1 MTEVVLPVM
10 GEGIHEAKVNRWLKK
25 AGDTVAKDEALVEVS
40 TDKVDTEIVSPY
52 DGVIVN
58 IVAEAGTVVAVG
70 SCLAQIADE
79 ATEQKPAIDDRVIA
93 SPLVRKM
100 AREHQID
107 LKQVQGSGLHG
118 RLTKRDLERVL
129 ATDPSLTADKVQQPV
144 QSATET
150 AGKPYRE
157 GDQEYLDG
165 VAVRREKMS
174 RMRQMIAEHM
184 SASVRIAPHVTTVFE
199 VDVEQICAAKQ
210 RYGKQFADRY
220 RLPLT
225 YTPFFIHIAAICLKK
240 FPIVN
245 VSLDGTD
252 ILWKNDINIGCAVA
266 LNGGLIVP
274 VVKRSGELS
283 LLGIAKRLHDLVT
296 RARCANLAPDEVRG
310 GTFTVTNPGIYGSLT
325 SNPLINQPQVAILG
339 LGKIVPRVV
348 AVDGMIAI
356 RHQML
361 VSLTFDHR
369 VIDGETG
376 AKFLAYYQEV
386 AKNYCYQVDEVGHE

>member
-10 GEGIHEAKVNRWLKK
+10 GEGVHEAKVNRWLKK
-25 AGDTVAKDEALVEVS
+25 TGDTVAKDDALVEVS

-52 DGVIVN
+52 DGVLID
-58 IVAEAGTVVAVG
+58 IVAEAGKVVAVG
-70 SCLAQIADE
+70 GCLARLADE
-79 ATEQKPAIDDRVIA
+79 KPSKSPTTRIIA

-100 AREHQID
+100 AQQHQID

-118 RLTKRDLERVL
+118 RLTKRDLEQAIKNDSSKP
-129 ATDPSLTADKVQQPV
+129 ATNNDDHQPQTAPSGNTYQQG
-144 QSATET
+144 E
-150 AGKPYRE
+150 
-157 GDQEYLDG
+157 QEYLDG
-165 VAVRREKMS
+165 VPVQREKMS

-199 VDVEQICAAKQ
+199 VDVERICQAKQ
-210 RYGKQFADRY
+210 RYGKQFVDRY

-245 VSLDGTD
+245 VSLDGMD

-274 VVKRSGELS
+274 VVKRAGELS
-283 LLGIAKRLHDLVT
+283 LLGITKRLHDLVT
-296 RARCANLAPDEVRG
+296 RARQADLVPDEVKG
-310 GTFTVTNPGIYGSLT
+310 GTFTITNPGIYGSLT

-348 AVDGMIAI
+348 AIDGMIAV

-376 AKFLAYYQEV
+376 AKFLDSYRELAE
-386 AKNYCYQVDEVGHE
+386 NYCYQDGEDSHE

>member
-1 MTEVVLPVM
+1 MPEVILPVM

-25 AGDTVAKDEALVEVS
+25 TGDTIVKDEALVEVS

-52 DGVIVN
+52 DGVLID
-58 IVAEAGTVVAVG
+58 IVADAGKTVVVG
-70 SCLAQIADE
+70 GCLARLAE
-79 ATEQKPAIDDRVIA
+79 ETTEPPPTTRIIA

-100 AREHQID
+100 ARQHQID

-118 RLTKRDLERVL
+118 RLTKRDLEQTL
-129 ATDPSLTADKVQQPV
+129 KNNHQQEV
-144 QSATET
+144 ACQD
-150 AGKPYRE
+150 GN
-157 GDQEYLDG
+157 QEKLDG
-165 VAVRREKMS
+165 VPVRREKMS

-210 RYGKQFADRY
+210 RYGKQFVDRY
-220 RLPLT
+220 GIPLT
-225 YTPFFIHIAAICLKK
+225 YTPFFIYISAICLKK

-252 ILWKNDINIGCAVA
+252 ILWKDDINVGCAVA

-274 VVKRSGELS
+274 VVKRAGELS
-283 LLGIAKRLHDLVT
+283 LLGIARQLHDLVT
-296 RARCANLAPDEVRG
+296 RARCAELAPDEVRG
-310 GTFTVTNPGIYGSLT
+310 GTFTVTNPGIYGSFT
-325 SNPLINQPQVAILG
+325 SNPIINQPQVAILG

-348 AVDGMIAI
+348 AIDGMIAV

-376 AKFLAYYQEV
+376 AKFLASYREI
-386 AKNYCYQVDEVGHE
+386 AENYCYNEDSHG

>member
-10 GEGIHEAKVNRWLKK
+10 GEGVYEAKVNRWLKK
-25 AGDTVAKDEALVEVS
+25 TGDTVVKDDALVEVS

-52 DGVIVN
+52 DGVLTD
-58 IVAEAGTVVAVG
+58 IVAEPGKVVAVG
-70 SCLAQIADE
+70 GCLARLAENTNESPTTRI
-79 ATEQKPAIDDRVIA
+79 VA

-100 AREHQID
+100 ARQHQID

-118 RLTKRDLERVL
+118 RLTKRDLERAL
-129 ATDPSLTADKVQQPV
+129 DNDSPTNDHQP
-144 QSATET
+144 ET
-150 AGKPYRE
+150 ATVCSHKLE
-157 GDQEYLDG
+157 GEQEYLDG
-165 VAVRREKMS
+165 VPVRREKMS

-199 VDVEQICAAKQ
+199 VDVEQICTAKQ

-240 FPIVN
+240 FPIIN
-245 VSLDGTD
+245 VSLDGMD

-266 LNGGLIVP
+266 LNDGLIVP
-274 VVKRSGELS
+274 VVKRAGELS
-283 LLGIAKRLHDLVT
+283 LLGIARRLHDLVT
-296 RARCANLAPDEVRG
+296 RARRAELAPDEVKG
-310 GTFTVTNPGIYGSLT
+310 GTFTITNPGIYGSLT
-325 SNPLINQPQVAILG
+325 STPLINQPQVAILG
-339 LGKIVPRVV
+339 LGKIAPRVV
-348 AVDGMIAI
+348 VIDGMIAV

-376 AKFLAYYQEV
+376 AKFLASYREL
-386 AKNYCYQVDEVGHE
+386 AENYCYQNGEDDHE